1 MEVSNSMDNRIKALM
16 DLEHQVPA
24 QMLYEFSDLDAKEQ
38 ADLAKVWLDIP
49 LQRRQTFMQDLVSLA
64 DNDDML
70 MFEGVARIALEDE
83 DSDVLVSAID
93 LLFETED
100 CRLAPVYLR
109 LLADQSR
116 SEHVRAAVANVLG
129 PWVYLGEIEKIR
141 ADLHNKI
148 EENLLKSYHEDSSDL
163 VRRRAL
169 EALGY
174 SARPEIP
181 PLLRKA
187 ASAND
192 ELWLESAMFAMGRS
206 ADGQWEEQI
215 LENLEHE
222 NLAVRIQAVH
232 AAGEL
237 ALAKARKRLLKGID
251 LVQDET
257 LRHEII
263 WALASIGGEGIQR
276 KLENLMQKADDD
288 EEAAFIDEALELLN
302 FTEGSEELE
311 MFAVPWQEESKDD
324 LHHHEADEI
333 EDEDDD
339 YLLDQDFDEEEWEVY
354 VDDDDIEEDDED
366 DYTVGDFDEDR
377 F

>member
-1 MEVSNSMDNRIKALM
+1 MEVSNTMNDRIKALM
-16 DLEHQVPA
+16 DLERQVPA

-38 ADLAKVWLDIP
+38 AELAKVWHQIP
-49 LQRRQTFMQDLVSLA
+49 LKRRQTFMQDLVSLA

-70 MFEGVARIALEDE
+70 MFEGLARVALEDE

-93 LLFETED
+93 LLFEAED
-100 CRLAPVYLR
+100 CRLVPLYLR
-109 LLADQSR
+109 LLADQSHN
-116 SEHVRAAVANVLG
+116 ELVRAAVANALG
-129 PWVYLGEIEKIR
+129 PYVYLGETEKLKSNLLIE
-141 ADLHNKI
+141 I
-148 EENLLKSYHEDSSDL
+148 EESLLKSYREDPSDL
-163 VRRRAL
+163 VNRRAL

-174 SARPEIP
+174 SGRAEIP
-181 PLLRKA
+181 ALLRKA
-187 ASAND
+187 AAAND

-206 ADGQWEEQI
+206 ADEQWEEQI

-222 NLAVRIQAVH
+222 NVAVRIQAVH

-237 ALAKARKRLLKGID
+237 ALSKARKRLLKGID

-263 WALASIGGEGIQR
+263 WALASIGGEGVER
-276 KLENLMQKADDD
+276 KLESLMKNADND

-311 MFAVPWQEESKDD
+311 MFAVPWQEGSKEE
-324 LHHHEADEI
+324 LPGHEADEI

-354 VDDDDIEEDDED
+354 VDDDDNEADNED

>member
-148 EENLLKSYHEDSSDL
+148 EENLLKSYHEDNSDL

-324 LHHHEADEI
+324 LHRHEADEI